1 MNIRIKGV
9 AQAPPFHM
17 EQMRKISLRPAVETV
32 GRAFCFG
39 TEKGELVKRYPYI
52 VRAVQEGQT
61 RAVFYVGKRKHEI
74 LITEVVKTVCRIFDD
89 IYSSTKNK
97 WIRLM
102 IEGVRAGKSDISLI
116 HVLPWE
122 RNAIYE
128 RKRKL
133 IEKIY
138 NCCVSLQLVCY
149 DEILKEEIA

>member
-1 MNIRIKGV
+1 MTKK
-9 AQAPPFHM
+9 
-17 EQMRKISLRPAVETV
+17 EVE
-32 GRAFCFG
+32 
-39 TEKGELVKRYPYI
+39 ELVKRYPYI

-102 IEGVRAGKSDISLI
+102 IEGVRAGKSDISMI
-116 HVLPWE
+116 HLLPWE
-122 RNAIYE
+122 RNAFYE

-149 DEILKEEIA
+149 DKILKEEIA